1 MVEKVMKNL
10 VSSKVSV
17 LDCIQVLVVKN
28 YVPERSYLL
37 AELCNIYLKEYCFPD
52 CGKVSLV
59 APVFKNV
66 GERSPVKDYRPF
78 SLLSVVAKV
87 FEKLVND
94 RIVNEPEKCGLSF
107 IFSTVLGLLD
117 QLQIFLQLYLIESVG
132 LLTGLGLLE
141 L

>member
-1 MVEKVMKNL
+1 MRDVPCEDIFKLSDSAAASEFHEWV
-10 VSSKVSV
+10 
-17 LDCIQVLVVKN
+17 QVV
-28 YVPERSYLL
+28 
-37 AELCNIYLKEYCFPD
+37 
-52 CGKVSLV
+52 
-59 APVFKNV
+59 PVFKNV
-66 GERSPVKDYRPF
+66 GERSVKDHRPF

-94 RIVNEPEKCGLSF
+94 RIVDEPEKCEHSF
-107 IFSTVLGLLD
+107 IFSMVLGLLD

>member
-1 MVEKVMKNL
+1 MVEKVITNL

-17 LDCIQVLVVKN
+17 IDCIQVLVLKN
-28 YVPERSYLL
+28 YEPELSYLL

-52 CGKVSLV
+52 CCKVSSV
-59 APVFKNV
+59 VPVFKNV
-66 GERSPVKDYRPF
+66 GERSVKDHRPF

-94 RIVNEPEKCGLSF
+94 RIVDEPEKCELSF
-107 IFSTVLGLLD
+107 IFSMVLGLLD

-132 LLTGLGLLE
+132 LLTGLRLLE